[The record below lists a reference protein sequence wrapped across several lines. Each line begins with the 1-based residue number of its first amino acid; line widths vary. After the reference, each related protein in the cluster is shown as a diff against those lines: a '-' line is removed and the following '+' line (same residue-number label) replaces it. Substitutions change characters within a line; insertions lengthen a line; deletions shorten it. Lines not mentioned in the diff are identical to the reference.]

1 MPHFRKFI
9 LTIVAITV
17 LIIGTTFTK
26 ATDFLADYIWFK
38 EVGYTSTF
46 ITQIFAKL
54 WVGIPFFVVFLIFIY
69 LYFFEIKKSY
79 YRHMNIVSE
88 GKVEKM
94 ANLVILGVSVLLSL
108 FFSFGISSSFWM
120 EILKFSNST
129 SFGIT
134 DPLFNKDIGFYVFKL
149 PLIKE
154 IFSFLTGF
162 LVFLMFSTAVFYIA
176 LMTFRP
182 PITQDDF
189 SEKIRNLR
197 RGNSLDFIQ
206 KRVMALATNQILV
219 IGIVFFC
226 IVALRSYLATFEL
239 LYSPRG
245 AAYGASYTDVHI
257 TLWAYRIQIVA
268 GILSAVFLYLSYL
281 KRKAKIALIGPIV
294 LAVVMVLSTGVE
306 ALVQNLVV
314 APNELSKERKYIERS
329 IKYTRMAYNL
339 DETEEMDFPVSQ
351 NLTLEDMR
359 NNPETIRNISINDY
373 RPTRE
378 AYNQL
383 QGIRGYYR
391 FNGVDVDRYMIDGK
405 QTQVFLSAREID
417 KERLSENAKTWL
429 NRHLKYTHGYGITMS
444 PVNEVTPD
452 GQPKM
457 IIRNVPLVSDYENL
471 KVKRPQIYFG
481 ELTNDYAI
489 VNTTEKEFD
498 YPKGDTNSLTT
509 YNGEAGIKLNLLNKA
524 LYSLK
529 NNSFKLFVSS
539 SINSDSK
546 ILINRNI
553 LDRAK
558 KIAPF
563 LIYDEDPYIVLTDEG
578 KLEWIIDG
586 YTVSSQYPY
595 SEPYGKTGINYIRNS
610 FKVTV
615 DAYDGH
621 VNYYVADNND
631 PIIKTYKKI
640 FPKLFKSM
648 EDMPSDLKSH
658 IRYPKKMFSIQSD
671 MYSTYHMENSDVF
684 YNREDKWDIANE
696 NYGGKKQAIEPNYVT
711 FKMPS
716 EDKAEFLLNIPYTPK
731 NKENMTGFMV
741 ARSDGQNYGHLK
753 VFKFPKDKTIL
764 GPAQLEAKIDND
776 ADISRD
782 LSLWNNKGSEVIRG
796 HLITV
801 PIRDSV
807 MYVEPLYIKS
817 GSETSIPE
825 VKRIVVAYKDSVVM
839 AETFDKAIQKIFG
852 GQIEEAEKDLN
863 KNQDA
868 GITQSNTLRQ
878 MIEEARDLYNKA
890 EEALK
895 AGDFSLYGQH
905 IKNLGDVLDQI
916 DTKSK

>member
-9 LTIVAITV
+9 LTIVAITI

-129 SFGIT
+129 SFGVT

-182 PITQDDF
+182 PLTQDDF

-226 IVALRSYLATFEL
+226 IVALRSYLSTFEL

-268 GILSAVFLYLSYL
+268 GILSAVFLYLAYL

-314 APNELSKERKYIERS
+314 APNELSKERKFIERS

-444 PVNEVTPD
+444 PVNEVTSD

-553 LDRAK
+553 LDRVK

-595 SEPYGKTGINYIRNS
+595 SEPYGNTGINYIRNS

-671 MYSTYHMENSDVF
+671 MYATYHMENSDVF

-878 MIEEARDLYNKA
+878 MIEEARNLYNKA